1 MSEQSV
7 LMRRAAIASVSMAI
21 LLTGAK
27 TVAAVQTGSV
37 SMLGSLADSALDLL
51 ASLVTLMAVRIAMIP
66 ADDNHRFGHGKA
78 EAIAA
83 LVQTGLILVSAVGI
97 GWRAVMRVLEPTPV
111 EQPLMGVGVSVLAIA
126 ATLALVLYQR
136 SVVKRTRS
144 IAIGTDMLHY
154 QTDLLLN
161 ASVIVALGLESGL
174 GLMGSDSV
182 FGILIALYLAW
193 RALRSARHAIDM
205 LMDKEW
211 LPERRMQVLQLASSH
226 PQIKGVHE
234 LRTRSS
240 GSDDFIQFHIWVRPD
255 MSVSEGHRIADE
267 VEARVRRAFPDA
279 DILIHVDPA
288 GHVEENER
296 GMEPLQPQAQQLGR
310 QQGQQQGEPRA

>member
-1 MSEQSV
+1 MSELSV
-7 LMRRAAIASVSMAI
+7 LMRRAAIASVSMAVV
-21 LLTGAK
+21 LTAAK

-51 ASLVTLMAVRIAMIP
+51 ASLITLMAVRIAMVP
-66 ADDNHRFGHGKA
+66 ADDDHRFGHGKA

-97 GWRAVMRVLEPTPV
+97 GWRAVVRIIAPAPV

-136 SVVKRTRS
+136 AVVKRTRS
-144 IAIGTDMLHY
+144 IAISTDMLHY

-174 GLMGSDSV
+174 RLTGADSV
-182 FGILIALYLAW
+182 FGIIIALYLAW
-193 RALRSARHAIDM
+193 GALRSAKNAIDM

-211 LPERRMQVLQLASSH
+211 LPERRAQVMQLASSH
-226 PQIKGVHE
+226 PQIRGVHD

-240 GSDDFIQFHIWVRPD
+240 GTDDFIQFHIWVRPD
-255 MSVSEGHRIADE
+255 MTVSEGHRIAEE
-267 VEARVRRAFPDA
+267 VELRVRKAFPQA

-288 GHVEENER
+288 DQLEDYESGTKLLRQEGENR
-296 GMEPLQPQAQQLGR
+296 P
-310 QQGQQQGEPRA
+310 